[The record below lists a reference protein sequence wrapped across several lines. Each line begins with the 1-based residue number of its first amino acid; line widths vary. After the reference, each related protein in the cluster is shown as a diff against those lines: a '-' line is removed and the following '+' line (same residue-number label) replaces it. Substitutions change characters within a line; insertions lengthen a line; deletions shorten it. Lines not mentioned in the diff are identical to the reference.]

1 MNDSIRAGLDSLA
14 VSLAEAKPRL
24 RGWLHL
30 GTAPVTLA
38 AGIVLIALSPTAATR
53 WGSVVYVVSAVM
65 LFTTSAIYHRGRWS
79 PRVGGLLRRAD
90 HANIFLLI
98 AGTYTPFCLLL
109 LSGTTRIV
117 MLTVIWTGALLGIG
131 FRVFWMGAPR
141 WLHTPV
147 YMLFGCAAVVVLPE
161 FARGSERYGVGI
173 GVAVM
178 ALIAVGGALYLLGG
192 AVYGFRRPNPWP
204 TWFGFHEV
212 FHTLTIMAFV
222 SHYVG
227 ISLATYSLR

>member
-14 VSLAEAKPRL
+14 VSLAEVKPRL

-38 AGIVLIALSPTAATR
+38 AGIVLIALSPTATAR
-53 WGSVVYVVSAVM
+53 WGSAVYVVSAVM

-79 PRVGGLLRRAD
+79 PRVGALLRRAD

-109 LSGTTRIV
+109 LSGTTRVV
-117 MLTVIWTGALLGIG
+117 MLTVIWAGALLGII
-131 FRVFWMGAPR
+131 FKVFWMGAPR

-147 YMLFGCAAVVVLPE
+147 YMVFGCAAVVVLPE
-161 FARGSERYGVGI
+161 FARGSERLGVGI

-178 ALIAVGGALYLLGG
+178 TLIALGGALYLLGG
-192 AVYGFRRPNPWP
+192 VVYGFRRPNPWP
-204 TWFGFHEV
+204 RYFGFHEV
-212 FHTLTIMAFV
+212 FHTLTILAFV

-227 ISLATYSLR
+227 VSLATYSSH

>member
-1 MNDSIRAGLDSLA
+1 MSDSIRAGLDSLA
-14 VSLAEAKPRL
+14 VSLAEVKPKL

-53 WGSVVYVVSAVM
+53 WGSAVYVVSAVM

-79 PRVGGLLRRAD
+79 PKVGGLLRRAD
-90 HANIFLLI
+90 HANIVLLI

-117 MLTVIWTGALLGIG
+117 MLTVIWAGALLGIG
-131 FRVFWMGAPR
+131 FRVFWMSAPR

-161 FARGSERYGVGI
+161 FARGSERLGVGI

-178 ALIAVGGALYLLGG
+178 ALIAVGGALYLAGG

-204 TWFGFHEV
+204 AWFGFHEV

>member
-1 MNDSIRAGLDSLA
+1 MSDSIRAGLDSLA
-14 VSLAEAKPRL
+14 VSLAEVKPKL

-53 WGSVVYVVSAVM
+53 WGSAVYVVSAVM

-79 PRVGGLLRRAD
+79 PKVGGLLRRAD

-117 MLTVIWTGALLGIG
+117 MLTVIWAGALLGIG
-131 FRVFWMGAPR
+131 FRVFWMSAPR

-161 FARGSERYGVGI
+161 FARGSERLGVGI

-178 ALIAVGGALYLLGG
+178 ALIAVGGALYLAGG

-204 TWFGFHEV
+204 AWFGFHEV